1 MAKSETRSRRSSKAA
16 PKPSATRKPRGP
28 AWKRRPEYVAGYTF
42 EQERADR
49 VVKFIEQ
56 FVTMTSGRKFAGK
69 PMKLM
74 PWQIHDIIEPIYGW
88 VDDQGLR
95 RYRRAAIF
103 VSKKN
108 GKSSLMAALVLYH
121 MLADGEPGAAVYG
134 AAVDRIQAGLIYRS
148 VAASVRANPELTRA
162 LEVIDSRSTI
172 VHKPTASRY
181 TCLAAD
187 SWRAEGIDASAV
199 VIDELHAH
207 RKPDLVQAL
216 TYAGA
221 ARSQPLV
228 VSISTA
234 GEQRNGIGY
243 QWYQDAKLVEADPA
257 ANPTFFGKIYEAK
270 ETDTRGL
277 DSPEV
282 WREANPSLGV
292 TIAEKDFE
300 NDYADSLTSGTKRTS
315 FLRYRLGIWAQ
326 ADNRWFHGSAF
337 ADCRKD
343 PPAPLDGRACVV
355 GIDIASHL
363 DMTAAAFLFKAD
375 DGSWD
380 CEIRYWCPEETISE
394 RERKDN
400 IPYSTWVREGWLIPT
415 QGARLDHEAVARE
428 IVAMS
433 EAYRL
438 VRVGAD
444 PWQVGL
450 LATLLERHE
459 IKVQAVAQ
467 NTRTL
472 SEPCKMLEG
481 LVAEG
486 RFRYRS
492 PILTWNA
499 NNVCLYVDTTD
510 MIKPDKS
517 KSTEKIDGISAVA
530 TAFAM
535 AIGADDELAGSSAD
549 DWKVH
554 VF

>member
-1 MAKSETRSRRSSKAA
+1 MAKSGTPSKRSSKAA
-16 PKPSATRKPRGP
+16 PRKPRGP
-28 AWKRRPEYVAGYTF
+28 AWKRRPEYVAGYVY

-49 VVKFIEQ
+49 VVRFVQQ

-88 VDDQGLR
+88 VDDQGFR

-121 MLADGEPGAAVYG
+121 LLADGEPGAAVFG
-134 AAVDRIQAGLIYRS
+134 AAVDRIQAGVIYRS
-148 VAASVRANPELTRA
+148 VAASVRANPELSRA

-172 VHKPTASRY
+172 VHRPTASRY

-243 QWYQDAKLVEADPA
+243 QWYQDARLVEADPA
-257 ANPTFFGKIYEAK
+257 ANPTFFGKIYEAN
-270 ETDTRGL
+270 ENDPRGL
-277 DSPEV
+277 DSLEV
-282 WREANPSLGV
+282 WRDANPSLGV

-343 PPAPLDGRACVV
+343 PPAPLEGRACVV

-363 DMTAAAFLFKAD
+363 DMTAAAFLFKAE

-380 CEIRYWCPEETISE
+380 CEMRYWCPEETIAE
-394 RERKDN
+394 RERRDN

-415 QGARLDHEAVARE
+415 QGARLDHEAVAKE
-428 IVAMS
+428 IVAMA
-433 EAYRL
+433 ETYRI
-438 VRVGAD
+438 VRIGSD

-450 LATLLERHE
+450 LATLLEKHDL
-459 IKVQAVAQ
+459 KVQAVAQ

-472 SEPCKMLEG
+472 SESCKMLEG
-481 LVAEG
+481 LVVEG

-492 PILTWNA
+492 PVLLWNA

-510 MIKPDKS
+510 MVKPDKS
-517 KSTEKIDGISAVA
+517 KSTEKIDGISATVV
-530 TAFAM
+530 AFAM
-535 AIGADDELAGSSAD
+535 AIGADEELAGSGAD

-554 VF
+554 VL